1 MFQRDSISQLV
12 ASGLYNRLKCFQWTI
27 NAKSAIPDLQPLK
40 SLYIQLQFQ
49 LKPEIAVEYK
59 WGLRSL
65 HTNISVLDQHRFYKD
80 TVVNWAISIAI
91 FAWRVT

>member
-40 SLYIQLQFQ
+40 SLYIQLPFQFALRTPRTQ
-49 LKPEIAVEYK
+49 HSSNLKLQVNTSGDREVYTQI
-59 WGLRSL
+59 SL
-65 HTNISVLDQHRFYKD
+65 YWTN
-80 TVVNWAISIAI
+80 T
-91 FAWRVT
+91 